1 MEALSQAQG
10 LLKSAQDQ
18 ATEMV
23 TGQKPSEPD
32 MMSDLEDQLS
42 GCCPTMSKTQR
53 LYGAISCMALGAVVS
68 FLSTITFWGGKKHLS
83 QFAVLYSVGNVLSMC
98 SSGFIIGP
106 CRQLKVM
113 CMPVRREACC
123 VYLISLVLTRE

>member
-10 LLKSAQDQ
+10 LLAGATKSVTDQ

-32 MMSDLEDQLS
+32 MMSDLENQF
-42 GCCPTMSKTQR
+42 GECCPSMSKTQR
-53 LYGAISCMALGAVVS
+53 LYGAISCMALGMFVS

-83 QFAVLYSVGNVLSMC
+83 QFAVRQHILSFHHITD
-98 SSGFIIGP
+98 S
-106 CRQLKVM
+106 
-113 CMPVRREACC
+113 
-123 VYLISLVLTRE
+123 